1 MRRWRDSMIT
11 TKLLFTLS
19 VSALWLCGG
28 ASSATDTNAGKSGM
42 YPPPIEQISG
52 DSLYQLPVQLTAA
65 DGASVRLSSLR
76 GKPLVVTMFY
86 SRCTSV
92 CPMLTHELQRFMSH
106 LSARERAQVQ
116 ILMVSF
122 DSAGDSPA
130 TLTAFKSEHQITED
144 NWLIAK
150 ASARDV
156 RSLAAALGIQYREL
170 PDHSF
175 NHSAVISVADRGGTV
190 RARTS
195 DLSDADGTFI
205 AAVRLQA
212 RAASS
217 P

>member
-1 MRRWRDSMIT
+1 MT
-11 TKLLFTLS
+11 TTQLVCALS
-19 VSALWLCGG
+19 VAGLWLFDGVVTR
-28 ASSATDTNAGKSGM
+28 ADTNAHMPGV
-42 YPPPIEQISG
+42 YVPAVEPISG
-52 DSLYQLPVQLTAA
+52 DSLYQLPVELTAA
-65 DGASVRLSSLR
+65 NGANLKLSSLR
-76 GKPLVVTMFY
+76 GKPLIVTMFY

-92 CPMLTHELQRFMSH
+92 CPMLTHQLQQLMSR
-106 LSARERAQVQ
+106 LSTLERSRVQ

-130 TLTAFKSEHQITED
+130 TLTAFKSEHQIAGD

-175 NHSAVISVADRGGTV
+175 NHSAVISVTDRGGTV

-195 DLSDADGTFI
+195 DLNDADGTFI
-205 AAVRLQA
+205 AAVRLQVHA
-212 RAASS
+212 VSS
-217 P
+217 R

>member
-1 MRRWRDSMIT
+1 MT
-11 TKLLFTLS
+11 TTQLVCAPWVT
-19 VSALWLCGG
+19 ALWLLGG
-28 ASSATDTNAGKSGM
+28 VASRADTNAAMSSM
-42 YPPPIEQISG
+42 YLPATEPTSG
-52 DSLYQLPVQLTAA
+52 DSLYQLPVRLTAA
-65 DGASVRLSSLR
+65 DGADFKLASLR
-76 GKPLVVTMFY
+76 GKPLIVTMFY

-92 CPMLTHELQRFMSH
+92 CPMLTHELQQLMSR
-106 LSARERAQVQ
+106 LSTLERARVR

-130 TLTAFKSEHQITED
+130 ILTAFKSEHQIAGD

-150 ASARDV
+150 ASARDA

-175 NHSAVISVADRGGTV
+175 KHSAVVSVTDRGGTV

-195 DLSDADGTFI
+195 DHKDTDGSFI
-205 AAVRLQA
+205 AAVRLQVHA
-212 RAASS
+212 MSR

>member
-1 MRRWRDSMIT
+1 MT
-11 TKLLFTLS
+11 TTQWVCALS
-19 VSALWLCGG
+19 VAVLWLFGG
-28 ASSATDTNAGKSGM
+28 VATPADTNAAMPGM
-42 YPPPIEQISG
+42 YLPAVEPVSG
-52 DSLYQLPVQLTAA
+52 DSLYQLPVELTAA
-65 DGASVRLSSLR
+65 NGASVQLSSLR
-76 GKPLVVTMFY
+76 GKPLIVTMFY

-92 CPMLTHELQRFMSH
+92 CPMLTHELQQLMSR
-106 LSARERAQVQ
+106 LSSLERARVQ

-130 TLTAFKSEHQITED
+130 TLTAFRSEHQIAGD

-175 NHSAVISVADRGGTV
+175 NHSAVVSVTDRGGTV

-195 DLSDADGTFI
+195 DLNDSDGTFI
-205 AAVRLQA
+205 AAVRLQVHA
-212 RAASS
+212 MSS

>member
-1 MRRWRDSMIT
+1 
-11 TKLLFTLS
+11 
-19 VSALWLCGG
+19 
-28 ASSATDTNAGKSGM
+28 
-42 YPPPIEQISG
+42 
-52 DSLYQLPVQLTAA
+52 
-65 DGASVRLSSLR
+65 
-76 GKPLVVTMFY
+76 MFY

-92 CPMLTHELQRFMSH
+92 CPMLTNELQQLMSR
-106 LSARERAQVQ
+106 LSTLERARVQ

-130 TLTAFKSEHQITED
+130 TLTAFKSEHQIAGD

-156 RSLAAALGIQYREL
+156 RSLAATLGIQYREL

-175 NHSAVISVADRGGTV
+175 NHSAVVSVTDRGGTV

-195 DLSDADGTFI
+195 DRNDSDGTFI
-205 AAVRLQA
+205 AAVRLQVHA
-212 RAASS
+212 MSS

>member
-1 MRRWRDSMIT
+1 MTAIKSVCA
-11 TKLLFTLS
+11 LLVT
-19 VSALWLCGG
+19 ALWLFGG
-28 ASSATDTNAGKSGM
+28 VASHADTNAAMPGM
-42 YPPPIEQISG
+42 YLPAIEQISG

-65 DGASVRLSSLR
+65 DGASIKLASLR
-76 GKPLVVTMFY
+76 GKPLIVTMFY

-92 CPMLTHELQRFMSH
+92 CPVLTHELQQLMSR
-106 LSARERAQVQ
+106 LSTLERAQVQ

-130 TLTAFKSEHQITED
+130 TLTAFKSEHQIAGD
-144 NWLIAK
+144 NWLITK

-175 NHSAVISVADRGGTV
+175 NHSAVVSVTDRGGTV

-195 DLSDADGTFI
+195 DLNDTDGTFI
-205 AAVRLQA
+205 AAVRLQVHA
-212 RAASS
+212 MPS

>member
-1 MRRWRDSMIT
+1 MTT
-11 TKLLFTLS
+11 TKSVCLLSLK
-19 VSALWLCGG
+19 ALWLFSGV
-28 ASSATDTNAGKSGM
+28 ASHAETNAAMPSM
-42 YPPPIEQISG
+42 YLPATVPISG
-52 DSLYQLPVQLTAA
+52 DSLYQLPVELTAA
-65 DGASVRLSSLR
+65 TGANLKLSSLR
-76 GKPLVVTMFY
+76 GKPLIVTMFY

-92 CPMLTHELQRFMSH
+92 CPMLTHQLQQLMSR
-106 LSARERAQVQ
+106 LSNLERARVQ

-122 DSAGDSPA
+122 DSTGDSPA
-130 TLTAFKSEHQITED
+130 TLTAFKSEHQIAGD

-195 DLSDADGTFI
+195 DLSDSDGAFI
-205 AAVRLQA
+205 AAVRRQVHA
-212 RAASS
+212 VSR

>member
-1 MRRWRDSMIT
+1 MKTI
-11 TKLLFTLS
+11 KLACVLS
-19 VSALWLCGG
+19 VTALWLFGG
-28 ASSATDTNAGKSGM
+28 VASHADTNATMPGM
-42 YPPPIEQISG
+42 YLPAVEPISG
-52 DSLYQLPVQLTAA
+52 DSLYQLPVDLTAA
-65 DGASVRLSSLR
+65 NGANLKLSSLR
-76 GKPLVVTMFY
+76 GKPLIVTMFY

-92 CPMLTHELQRFMSH
+92 CPMLTHELQQLMGR
-106 LSARERAQVQ
+106 LSTLERARVQ

-130 TLTAFKSEHQITED
+130 TLSAFKSEHHIDGD

-175 NHSAVISVADRGGTV
+175 NHSAVLSITDRGGTV

-195 DLSDADGTFI
+195 DLSDSDGTFI
-205 AAVRLQA
+205 AAVRLQVHA
-212 RAASS
+212 MSS

>member
-1 MRRWRDSMIT
+1 MTT
-11 TKLLFTLS
+11 TKSVCVLS
-19 VSALWLCGG
+19 VTALWLFGG
-28 ASSATDTNAGKSGM
+28 VESQADTNVVMPGM
-42 YPPPIEQISG
+42 YLPATAPISG
-52 DSLYQLPVQLTAA
+52 DSLYQLPIELTAA
-65 DGASVRLSSLR
+65 NGANLKLSSLR
-76 GKPLVVTMFY
+76 GKPLIVTMFY

-92 CPMLTHELQRFMSH
+92 CPMLTHQLQQLMSR
-106 LSARERAQVQ
+106 LSILERARLQ

-122 DSAGDSPA
+122 DSARDSPA
-130 TLTAFKSEHQITED
+130 TLTAFKSEHRIAGD

-175 NHSAVISVADRGGTV
+175 NHSAVLSVTDRGGTV

-195 DLSDADGTFI
+195 DLNDSDGTFI
-205 AAVRLQA
+205 AALRRQVRN
-212 RAASS
+212 SKE

>member
-1 MRRWRDSMIT
+1 MTT
-11 TKLLFTLS
+11 TKLVCVLS
-19 VSALWLCGG
+19 VTALWLFGG
-28 ASSATDTNAGKSGM
+28 AASHADTNATMPGM
-42 YPPPIEQISG
+42 YLPAVEPISG
-52 DSLYQLPVQLTAA
+52 DSLYQLPVELTAA
-65 DGASVRLSSLR
+65 NGASLKLSSLR
-76 GKPLVVTMFY
+76 GKPLIVTMFY

-92 CPMLTHELQRFMSH
+92 CPMLTHELQLLMSR
-106 LSARERAQVQ
+106 LSTLERAQVQ

-130 TLTAFKSEHQITED
+130 TLTAFKSEHQIAGD

-175 NHSAVISVADRGGTV
+175 SHSAVVSVTDRGGTV

-195 DLSDADGTFI
+195 DLNDSDGIFI
-205 AAVRLQA
+205 AAVRLQVHA
-212 RAASS
+212 MSS

>member
-1 MRRWRDSMIT
+1 MTT
-11 TKLLFTLS
+11 TKLVCVLSITALSLF
-19 VSALWLCGG
+19 GG
-28 ASSATDTNAGKSGM
+28 AASHADTNAAMPGM
-42 YPPPIEQISG
+42 YSFAVAPISG

-65 DGASVRLSSLR
+65 DGANFKLSSLR
-76 GKPLVVTMFY
+76 GKPLIVTMFY

-92 CPMLTHELQRFMSH
+92 CPLLTHELQQLMAR
-106 LSARERAQVQ
+106 LSTLERARVQ

-130 TLTAFKSEHQITED
+130 TLTAFKSEHQIAGD

-156 RSLAAALGIQYREL
+156 RFLAAALGIQYREL

-175 NHSAVISVADRGGTV
+175 NHSAVLSVADRGGTV

-195 DLSDADGTFI
+195 DLNDSDGTFV
-205 AAVRLQA
+205 AAVQLQV
-212 RAASS
+212 RAISS
-217 P
+217 R

>member
-1 MRRWRDSMIT
+1 MRT
-11 TKLLFTLS
+11 AKFVCTLS
-19 VSALWLCGG
+19 VTALWLFGG
-28 ASSATDTNAGKSGM
+28 VASHADRNTAMPGM
-42 YPPPIEQISG
+42 YLPAIEPISG
-52 DSLYQLPVQLTAA
+52 DSLYQLPVELTAA
-65 DGASVRLSSLR
+65 NGASLKLSSLR
-76 GKPLVVTMFY
+76 GKPLIVTMFY

-92 CPMLTHELQRFMSH
+92 CPMLTHELQQLMSR
-106 LSARERAQVQ
+106 LSTLERARVQ

-130 TLTAFKSEHQITED
+130 TLTAFKSEHKIAGD
-144 NWLIAK
+144 NWLIAR

-175 NHSAVISVADRGGTV
+175 NHSAVVSVADREGTV

-195 DLSDADGTFI
+195 DLNDSDGTFI

-212 RAASS
+212 HAMSN